1 MTRSPRKAKTTFPY
15 PPGRIIRSAEHPK
28 LDWGWIK
35 VPDGAESEFMGTFPE
50 AVTGGVKV

>member
-1 MTRSPRKAKTTFPY
+1 MTRSPRKAKTTFPH